1 MPALE
6 TVLCPL
12 HRKHLP
18 SRVALACTA
27 AVAVASCP
35 LNILQQLRHA
45 TSHEALTMT
54 YSPPYYVIIT
64 TAMLQLILER
74 IMQHLQAR
82 YREQYHGVVLA
93 QEVDALLGDLNN
105 KCWISRRIGSFVK
118 YLFKLSRLLSNFP
131 KTSLHTSKIVFTF
144 FSKAGFIA
152 NSFTPNSAKR

>member
-27 AVAVASCP
+27 AAVASCP
-35 LNILQQLRHA
+35 LNILQQLHHA

-54 YSPPYYVIIT
+54 YRQSYYAINT
-64 TAMLQLILER
+64 TAMLQFKLER
-74 IMQHLQAR
+74 ITQPLQAR

-93 QEVDALLGDLNN
+93 QAVDALLGDLNN
-105 KCWISRRIGSFVK
+105 KCWISPRIGSFVK
-118 YLFKLSRLLSNFP
+118 YIFKLSRLLSNFP
-131 KTSLHTSKIVFTF
+131 KTSLHTSKIVLL
-144 FSKAGFIA
+144 FSKAEFIA
-152 NSFTPNSAKR
+152 NTFT